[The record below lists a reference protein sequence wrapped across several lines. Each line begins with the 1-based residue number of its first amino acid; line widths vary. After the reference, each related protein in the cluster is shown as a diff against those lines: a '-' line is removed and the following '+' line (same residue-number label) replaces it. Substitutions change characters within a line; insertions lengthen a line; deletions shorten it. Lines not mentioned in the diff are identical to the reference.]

1 MKKTFQSEKLK
12 NFQPVLLQEL
22 KPLPPKPKLS
32 VLDVL
37 IFPLIT
43 VGLYLALFR
52 YVLPSAGN
60 FYAFFVASALVGIVM
75 SMLRYAD
82 KWGRWKKERKKA
94 ERENQQIIEQKKAE
108 SLRNGR
114 EFKKGMEECYPSL
127 SQTMNWDWVRTPLQ
141 KSFWTVRLGV
151 HSEQNPAHLAF
162 QDAAAKRALAPE
174 FQTAVEQTQ
183 TLSNVPYSLDLKKH
197 HIIGVYGPQK
207 ETVFN
212 SVLMNAVV
220 FHSEEDLRVC
230 ILNAGKAARSFSWC
244 RKILQAND
252 DPEGCLY
259 AETPSEIYRLIEL
272 LAQKAASKDGKEN
285 LLVLTSD
292 QFLQVRRVRELAKL
306 EHLVLLV
313 LCEGKPTSDCDVI
326 IGEQSVAFS
335 DRVEVD
341 EVQLDQLPLAV
352 SEAYVQWNAVRR
364 SGPAAASQKQAVTL
378 PKMLDA
384 FSFFGP
390 PDHLKQLEKSRTG
403 FSFPI
408 GQTVRNGQLEP
419 AVLTLTDD
427 AAHGVL
433 GGKSGSGKS
442 ELALTIFVSLAMYYS
457 PEEVNFVVIDFKSG
471 STSELVSDFPHCA
484 GTATDLQSPDA
495 IARTIALLK
504 AESARRQK
512 FLMDAVRKGIIS
524 KVEASE
530 YREAR
535 KKDPSLP
542 PLPLLLIVV
551 DEYGQLKKCDSTF
564 DDQLNT
570 IAKQGR
576 CQFMYLLR
584 IDNWVKTFAGT
595 DNTLYQIRVGVPDLQ
610 NAREAWDASLR
621 AEETIFSHT
630 SAENEVHKGLQGRG
644 VLSADGT
651 LVLFQA
657 PFVRAKTTEGRSQL
671 DEYRSYI
678 KQQYEGRGIIAHRVL
693 SELLPT
699 HYCGDAGQ
707 FFRGYSSWSGRYLF
721 RTDGN
726 IPIGLLDDTTRN
738 EKRLYTVAP
747 FRKNLLFL
755 GNKGCGKTTALK
767 TVLFGVTQNISPE
780 KCNIIVLNFGEP
792 GSFDEYRDLPHFCDV
807 LDLGVGAKRESREK
821 LERLPTILRQIIRNQ
836 SSVSQEKKTK
846 FLLVIDGYLAFADSC
861 PKIELEM
868 QTLLVEGKAAGI
880 SLVIANRQFRTIP
893 SEVRNSLQ
901 QRILLRSEDL
911 DADLI
916 SEGTRRNQ
924 ASRLCSGRGIV
935 AAEDGR
941 YFEMQLSFPACV
953 PPEQY
958 LAAVK
963 DYARSYYDKNSYRAK
978 AIPFMPEVLSL
989 EPVRAKAVGS
999 GCNVFFGLDYAD
1011 LQPVGL
1017 SLREMDCVF
1026 IEGTDRSGKSF
1037 LIAQILRQLKRMPSK
1052 CMVLFLDGKG
1062 KNPMPSGSNLTYIGS
1077 EKLFVFL
1084 KSIENISFEAERETV
1099 VLVDDMQALYD
1110 EVAAKDKSVYDRFY
1124 RWLNVQRASN
1134 RHVHFVLSCAA
1145 EANGYEVLPGFRF
1158 RERILLGNMM
1168 MQRRF
1173 AAPDALKNSYQNTT
1187 LAPYD
1192 AWIDLAGRVSRVK
1205 LLNR

>member
-12 NFQPVLLQEL
+12 KFEPVLLQEL

-32 VLDVL
+32 VLNFLV
-37 IFPLIT
+37 FPLIT
-43 VGLYLALFR
+43 VGLYLVLFR
-52 YVLPSAGN
+52 YVIPSAGN
-60 FYAFFVASALVGIVM
+60 FYAFFVVSALVGIVM
-75 SMLRYAD
+75 SALRYAAAY
-82 KWGRWKKERKKA
+82 GEWKKKVQSI
-94 ERENQQIIEQKKAE
+94 ERENQRVIEQKKVE

-114 EFKKGMEECYPSL
+114 AFQKGMEECYPSL
-127 SQTMNWDWVRTPLQ
+127 SNTMNWDWVRTPLQ

-151 HSEQNPAHLAF
+151 YTEQNPAHLVF
-162 QDAAAKRALAPE
+162 QDTAAERALAPE
-174 FQTAVEQTQ
+174 FRSTIEQTQ
-183 TLSNVPYSLDLKKH
+183 TLSNVPYSLDLKQH

-230 ILNAGKAARSFSWC
+230 ILNAGEDVRPFSWC

-259 AETPSEIYRLIEL
+259 AETASEIYRTIEL
-272 LAQKAASKDGKEN
+272 LAQKAASKDGKKN

-292 QFLQVRRVRELAKL
+292 RFLQIRRIRELAKL

-335 DRVEVD
+335 DRAEAD
-341 EVQLDQLPLAV
+341 AVQLDHLPLAA
-352 SEAYVQWNAVRR
+352 SEDYVRGNPVRKTE
-364 SGPAAASQKQAVTL
+364 AASTSQKQTVTL

-390 PDHLKQLEKSRTG
+390 PDHLKQIKKSHTG

-419 AVLTLTDD
+419 MILTLTDD

-442 ELALTIFVSLAMYYS
+442 ELALTLFVSLAMYYS

-484 GTATDLQSPDA
+484 GTTTDLQSPDA

-504 AESARRQK
+504 AESARRQR
-512 FLMDAVRKGIIS
+512 FLIDAVRKRIIS

-535 KKDPSLP
+535 KKDSSLP
-542 PLPLLLIVV
+542 PLPLLLIIV

-584 IDNWVKTFAGT
+584 IDNSVRTFAGT
-595 DNTLYQIRVGVPDLQ
+595 DNTFYQIRVGVPDMQ
-610 NAREAWDASLR
+610 DARNAWDASLR
-621 AEETIFSHT
+621 AEETIFSHN
-630 SAENEVHKGLQGRG
+630 SAENEVPRGLQGRG

-657 PFVRAKTTEGRSQL
+657 PFVRAKTARGHSQL

-678 KQQYEGRGIIAHRVL
+678 KQQYEGRGITAHRVF
-693 SELLPT
+693 SDPLPT
-699 HYCGDAGQ
+699 RYCGDAGY
-707 FFRGYSSWSGRYLF
+707 FFQGYSGWSGRYAF
-721 RTDGN
+721 RINGN
-726 IPIGLLDDTTRN
+726 IPVGLLDDTTQN

-747 FRKNLLFL
+747 FRRNLLFL
-755 GNKGCGKTTALK
+755 GSKGCGKTTALK
-767 TVLFGVTQNISPE
+767 TVLFGVTQNVSPE

-792 GSFDEYRDLPHFCDV
+792 GSFDEYRALPHFCDV
-807 LDLGVGAKRESREK
+807 LDLGVWAKQENRKK
-821 LERLPTILRQIIRNQ
+821 LERLPMILRQIIRKQ
-836 SSVSQEKKTK
+836 SNLSQEKKME
-846 FLLVIDGYLAFADSC
+846 FLIVIDGYAAFVDSY
-861 PKIELEM
+861 PRLELEM
-868 QTLLVEGKAAGI
+868 QPLLVEGRAAGI

-893 SEVRNSLQ
+893 SEVRSSLQ
-901 QRILLRSEDL
+901 QRILLRNEDL
-911 DADLI
+911 DSDLI
-916 SEGTRRNQ
+916 SEGARRNQ
-924 ASRLCSGRGIV
+924 ASRLCAGRGIV
-935 AAEDGR
+935 ASEDGR

-953 PPEQY
+953 PPKQY

-963 DYARSYYDKNSYRAK
+963 DYVQSYYDKNSYRAK

-989 EPVRAKAVGS
+989 EHVSAKAMGS
-999 GCNVFFGLDYAD
+999 GCDVLFGLDYAD

-1017 SLREMDCVF
+1017 SLHEMDCVF

-1037 LIAQILRQLKRMPSK
+1037 FIAQILRQLERMPNE
-1052 CMVLFLDGKG
+1052 CMIFFLDGRG
-1062 KNPMPSGSNLTYIGS
+1062 QNPMLGGPDLTYVGPES
-1077 EKLFVFL
+1077 LFAFL

-1110 EVAAKDKSVYDRFY
+1110 EVAATDKSVYDRFY
-1124 RWLNVQRASN
+1124 RWLNVQRTSN

-1158 RERILLGNMM
+1158 RERILLGNMAV
-1168 MQRRF
+1168 QRRF
-1173 AAPDALKNSYQNTT
+1173 AAPDALKNSYQDIS
-1187 LAPYD
+1187 LPPYD
-1192 AWIDLAGRVSRVK
+1192 AWVDLAGNITRVK
-1205 LLNR
+1205 LINQ